1 MFYTQAASF
10 ATVIVISIASA
21 AAQTSQDYPT
31 RPIRL
36 IIPFTAGSATDLL
49 ARRIATKMGENWSQQ
64 VVVDNRGGGGGTVGM
79 NIVAK
84 AQPDGYT
91 LLTHSI
97 AFAMSSALYSK
108 LPFDPIKDF
117 APASQ
122 LAVSTSLMVIAP
134 SLGVKSVKELIALAK
149 QKPGQLS
156 FGSSGVGSGTHLN
169 AEQFRFAAGIDVLH
183 VPYKGV
189 PEVLVDVMT
198 GRIHYFLS
206 PLVPTLP
213 FLKDG
218 RLIPLAVTTARRS
231 SVLPDV
237 PTMAEAALPGKQH
250 VYLIDVRDIV
260 EREQIADLDVRVRLL
275 QCFAFGAVRRGL
287 AVLEESGG
295 HRPQP
300 VARLDRALAQQ
311 HPILPCGNAAHD
323 DLRVL
328 IVDRPA
334 GVAHVARQRVSGRNA
349 NGDTSAAVRTEVH
362 SSPRTGAW
370 ERKQPAAEHESAA
383 K

>member
-10 ATVIVISIASA
+10 ATLVVIGMASA
-21 AAQTSQDYPT
+21 AAQTSQDFPT

-49 ARRIATKMGENWSQQ
+49 ARRIATKMGENWNQQ

-79 NIVAK
+79 SIVAK
-84 AQPDGYT
+84 ASPDGYT

-231 SVLPDV
+231 SVLPEV
-237 PTMAEAALPGKQH
+237 PTMAEAALPGYEFQAWFG
-250 VYLIDVRDIV
+250 VFAPARTPRPIV
-260 EREQIADLDVRVRLL
+260 EKISKEIARIVELPDIKKQFQAQGEEGRPSTPDEFSQFVR
-275 QCFAFGAVRRGL
+275 A
-287 AVLEESGG
+287 E
-295 HRPQP
+295 
-300 VARLDRALAQQ
+300 
-311 HPILPCGNAAHD
+311 
-323 DLRVL
+323 
-328 IVDRPA
+328 IVKISRIVKQA
-334 GVAHVARQRVSGRNA
+334 GVKV
-349 NGDTSAAVRTEVH
+349 E
-362 SSPRTGAW
+362 
-370 ERKQPAAEHESAA
+370 
-383 K
+383 

>member
-1 MFYTQAASF
+1 LGAWF
-10 ATVIVISIASA
+10 ADKFGVPVIA
-21 AAQTSQDYPT
+21 
-31 RPIRL
+31 
-36 IIPFTAGSATDLL
+36 
-49 ARRIATKMGENWSQQ
+49 
-64 VVVDNRGGGGGTVGM
+64 DNRPGAGTA
-79 NIVAK
+79 IAHTLAAK
-84 AQPDGYT
+84 AAPDGYT
-91 LLTHSI
+91 LLLG
-97 AFAMSSALYSK
+97 ASSGLTTNPALGFK
-108 LPFDPIKDF
+108 LDYDPIKDF

-198 GRIHYFLS
+198 GRIHYFPS

-237 PTMAEAALPGKQH
+237 PTMAEAALPGYEFQAWFG
-250 VYLIDVRDIV
+250 VFAPARTPRPIV
-260 EREQIADLDVRVRLL
+260 EKISKEIARIVALSVGVSLS
-275 QCFAFGAVRRGL
+275 
-287 AVLEESGG
+287 AVL
-295 HRPQP
+295 
-300 VARLDRALAQQ
+300 LAS
-311 HPILPCGNAAHD
+311 
-323 DLRVL
+323 L
-328 IVDRPA
+328 I
-334 GVAHVARQRVSGRNA
+334 G
-349 NGDTSAAVRTEVH
+349 
-362 SSPRTGAW
+362 
-370 ERKQPAAEHESAA
+370 
-383 K
+383 

>member
-1 MFYTQAASF
+1 MFYTQAVSF

-21 AAQTSQDYPT
+21 SAQTSQDYPT

-108 LPFDPIKDF
+108 LPFDPVKDF

-237 PTMAEAALPGKQH
+237 PTMAEAALPGYEFQAWFG
-250 VYLIDVRDIV
+250 VFAPARTPRPIV
-260 EREQIADLDVRVRLL
+260 EKISKEIARIVELPDIKK
-275 QCFAFGAVRRGL
+275 QFQAQG
-287 AVLEESGG
+287 EEG
-295 HRPQP
+295 RPSTP
-300 VARLDRALAQQ
+300 DEFSRF
-311 HPILPCGNAAHD
+311 
-323 DLRVL
+323 
-328 IVDRPA
+328 
-334 GVAHVARQRVSGRNA
+334 
-349 NGDTSAAVRTEVH
+349 VRTEIDKIGRIV
-362 SSPRTGAW
+362 
-370 ERKQPAAEHESAA
+370 KQAGVKVE
-383 K
+383 